1 LPILEIIPDWLL
13 IIISALLVLRLF
25 SYVRRTV
32 FGVPCTTEK
41 FPKNT
46 QTPGKGR
53 REPAVSHNKFERGK
67 TPNKEVVEADGFLSD
82 ANNLNDKN
90 VVGEEVRRPS
100 VENIPPKKLEDRI
113 RKKLGVDKVIND
125 VAGSLENSRSG
136 LTEEYFLERQ
146 AQINVLDSLK
156 RFQRFLTGLENH
168 SDQQVDKR

>member
-1 LPILEIIPDWLL
+1 MPILEIIPDWLL

-32 FGVPCTTEK
+32 FGVPCTTGK
-41 FPKNT
+41 FPKNS

-156 RFQRFLTGLENH
+156 RFQQFLTGLENH

>member
-1 LPILEIIPDWLL
+1 M
-13 IIISALLVLRLF
+13 LRLF

-32 FGVPCTTEK
+32 FGVPCTTGK
-41 FPKNT
+41 FPKNS

-125 VAGSLENSRSG
+125 FAGSLENSRSG